1 MYPRWLVWRALVEL
15 TLIVALIF
23 GLCAGAWKA
32 RSAASAYEWH
42 VLGVYVLSET
52 LLTLGFHPDKT
63 KKMRKEDGT
72 VHVYTIGLIA
82 THEPIHT
89 LRDRILGDL
98 GRAVLHGAGVGVGIL
113 IGTLLGVRVFHWRR
127 RRRQEIA
134 RALATTLGLAR
145 QARLLVSRVVHRVP
159 AIRVSV
165 QFMPRADAGSAGSS
179 HAEAWEGSGANG
191 NPHAA
196 HSGVTATTKRRGP
209 VPQPRQDGKAM
220 GAGAARPG
228 KRGREID
235 GKRVVSQPELPFGER
250 PPPPGPSESRR
261 SASSGGD
268 GSRDRNKPCRDAAA
282 SNPRSAGSTAPNETG
297 RSDERRLPADEPAGK
312 RKKPRRGSQDF
323 Y

>member
-1 MYPRWLVWRALVEL
+1 M
-15 TLIVALIF
+15 
-23 GLCAGAWKA
+23 
-32 RSAASAYEWH
+32 
-42 VLGVYVLSET
+42 GVYTVSEI
-52 LLTLGFHPDKT
+52 LLTVGFHPDKR
-63 KKMRKEDGT
+63 KMLRLVDGT
-72 VHVYTIGLIA
+72 VRDYPIGIIA
-82 THEPIHT
+82 THEPILA

-98 GRAVLHGAGVGVGIL
+98 GRTVLHGAGVGVGIL

-179 HAEAWEGSGANG
+179 HAEAWERSAASGNS
-191 NPHAA
+191 HAA
-196 HSGVTATTKRRGP
+196 HSGVTASTKPQRP

-220 GAGAARPG
+220 GARAGAARPG

-250 PPPPGPSESRR
+250 PPPPGPSELRR

-268 GSRDRNKPCRDAAA
+268 AAA
-282 SNPRSAGSTAPNETG
+282 SNARSAGSTVPDETG
-297 RSDERRLPADEPAGK
+297 RSDERGLPADTPAGE
-312 RKKPRRGSQDF
+312 RKKPRKGSQDF